1 MTGAFSTL
9 VYEVD
14 GAVARIT
21 LNRPEVLNAYNT
33 RMRDELTEALS
44 AVRDDSDLR
53 LLVLNGAGQ
62 AFCAGADLTEFG
74 TAPSPTAARH
84 LRFARDPWSLLED
97 LPVPSIAALH
107 GYTFGSGLEMA
118 LFCDLRVAADDTELA
133 MPEVR
138 WGLMPAAG
146 GTQTLPRTCVM
157 GRALELA
164 LTGRR
169 IGAREALR
177 YGLVSRVVPTNELGA
192 NVAQLAAELTTLDV
206 NTVRAAR
213 RAVREGLDLPLAEGL
228 HLESRLADSLRS
240 AAVDLESPPPLRG
253 MVREGGYS

>member
-14 GAVARIT
+14 GPVARIT

-33 RMRDELTEALS
+33 AMRDELTEALS

-53 LLVLNGAGQ
+53 VLVLGGAGR

-74 TAPSPTAARH
+74 TAPSPIAARQ
-84 LRFARDPWSLLED
+84 LRFARDPWNLLED

-107 GYTFGSGLEMA
+107 GYAFGSGLEMA
-118 LFCDLRVAADDTELA
+118 LLCDLRVAAEGTELA

-146 GTQTLPRTCVM
+146 GTQTLPRMCRM
-157 GRALELA
+157 GRALELV

-169 IGAREALR
+169 IGATEALR
-177 YGLVSRVVPTNELGA
+177 YGLVSHVVPTDQLDTA
-192 NVAQLAAELTTLDV
+192 VSQLAGELTTLDV
-206 NTVRAAR
+206 SVVRAAR

-240 AAVDLESPPPLRG
+240 VDLDVDS
-253 MVREGGYS
+253 

>member
-1 MTGAFSTL
+1 MTGPPFSTL

-14 GAVARIT
+14 GPVARIT

-33 RMRDELTEALS
+33 AMRDELTEALS
-44 AVRDDSDLR
+44 AVHDDSDLQ
-53 LLVLNGAGQ
+53 LLVLGGAGR

-74 TAPSPTAARH
+74 TAPSPTAARQ

-118 LFCDLRVAADDTELA
+118 LFCDLRVAAEDTELA
-133 MPEVR
+133 IPEVR

-146 GTQTLPRTCVM
+146 GTQTLPRTCLV

-177 YGLVSRVVPTNELGA
+177 YGLVSRVVPTDELDA
-192 NVAQLAAELTTLDV
+192 DVAQLARELTTVDV
-206 NTVRAAR
+206 RAVRAAR

-228 HLESRLADSLRS
+228 HLESRFAGSLR
-240 AAVDLESPPPLRG
+240 AAGLDVDS
-253 MVREGGYS
+253 